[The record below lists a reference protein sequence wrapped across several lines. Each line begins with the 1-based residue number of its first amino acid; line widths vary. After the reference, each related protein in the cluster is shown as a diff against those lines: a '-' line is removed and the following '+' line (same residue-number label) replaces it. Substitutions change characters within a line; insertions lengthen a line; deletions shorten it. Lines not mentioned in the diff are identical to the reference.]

1 MFVWTNLVIW
11 IMQAVSGLLT
21 IYLWVVI
28 ASAIMSWIEPNPY
41 NPIVRTLR
49 ALTDPV
55 LDFVREHVPVVFGGI
70 DFSPILVILGI
81 QFVQQY
87 LLPTLAR
94 ILISGFA

>member
-81 QFVQQY
+81 QCVQQY